1 MRVHMHPLE
10 PFFYVVTFAFFMAV
24 LLNIGNRLY
33 WYYKNKGDK
42 HGDYQYKSSGCLGQI
57 VLFLAVVYIAMY
69 LISAI
74 YS

>member
-10 PFFYVVTFAFFMAV
+10 PLFYVVTFAFFMAV